1 MIMKKIYIIYI
12 LLIGLFAQCSD
23 FLDQDNRSNVPSD
36 DFYKTAAGFE
46 SLTNSAYSSLR
57 SIYNMQP
64 LIFSAGTDL
73 YGDGKSQGVVM
84 NYYKSLLPSESN
96 VLNFYTRCYQGIQL
110 ANSVVYYGDV
120 TEETGVRSQYVDE
133 ARFIRA
139 FYYFQLVQQFG
150 AIPLTKEMY
159 TGAVMNFERTSIKE
173 VYEFIISEF
182 TALAGNESNLKERDD
197 SGVGRANKRAAAFF
211 ASKAYLTRAY
221 LNGQGYEAFEENIA
235 LGTDF
240 QSAITYALQAIDGES
255 PSLSIDDAFSIDNE
269 ENEEIFWSVQFSAV
283 SMENPSSDG
292 SYQQAQF
299 GAYLGGSEYQL
310 NKSIDGNLSPSLN
323 LLQKY
328 SKGDGRL
335 EQTFMLEL
343 HGTYAP
349 TFQES
354 KNGYFN
360 YYTAPTTTPI
370 WVYYAP
376 HWATNEDI
384 AAWKADDPHG
394 IKANAII
401 SKTLATGGEAPNTG
415 DGSTATWEAR
425 RHMDFG
431 VPCIKKFD
439 DYTSTANRSSTC
451 STHDVVVA
459 RLGEAYLIAAEAYI
473 GAGKLNEASQMINKL
488 RSRPGTIKEGFLSSM
503 TVSSSDMDIDFILDE
518 RAREMAGEYV
528 RWTDLKRTHKL
539 IEYVTKYNED
549 GVSDSDMKGA
559 DGNYKFL
566 RPIPQDA
573 IDKNQTKVE
582 QNPGY

>member
-1 MIMKKIYIIYI
+1 MKKIYLIPI
-12 LLIGLFAQCSD
+12 LLIAMFIRCSD

-36 DFYKTAAGFE
+36 DFYKTSAGFE

-64 LIFSAGTDL
+64 LIFCAGTDI
-73 YGDGKSQGVVM
+73 YGDGKTQGVVM

-110 ANSVVYYGDV
+110 ANSVIYYGDM
-120 TEETGVRSQYVDE
+120 TEESAVRAQYVDE

-159 TGAVMNFERTSIKE
+159 TGAVMNFERTSLKE

-182 TALAGNESNLKERDD
+182 TSLAGNESRLKGRDD

-211 ASKAYLTRAY
+211 ASKAFLTRAY
-221 LNGQGYEAFEENIA
+221 LNGQGYESLEENIA
-235 LGTDF
+235 QATDF
-240 QSAITYALQAIDGES
+240 QSAITYALQAIDGKS
-255 PSLSIDDAFSIDNE
+255 PSLSIDDVFSVDNE
-269 ENEEIFWSVQFSAV
+269 ENEELFWSVQFSAA

-292 SYQQAQF
+292 SYQQSQF

-310 NKSIDGNLSPSLN
+310 NKSIDGNLSPALN
-323 LLQKY
+323 LFQKY

-349 TFQES
+349 TFQQS

-376 HWATNEDI
+376 HWATDADI

-394 IKANAII
+394 IKTNAII
-401 SKTLATGGEAPNTG
+401 SKTLASGGEAPNTG

-439 DYTSTANRSSTC
+439 DYTSVSNRSSTC

-473 GAGKLNEASQMINKL
+473 GAGKPNEASQMINKL
-488 RSRPGTIKEGFLSSM
+488 RSRPGTIKDGFLTEM
-503 TVSSSDMDIDFILDE
+503 AVSASDMDIDFILDE

-539 IEYVTKYNED
+539 VEYVTRYNED
-549 GVSDSDMKGA
+549 GVSESDMKGA

-573 IDKNQTKVE
+573 IDKNQTKVA

>member
-1 MIMKKIYIIYI
+1 MKKIYIIYI

-57 SIYNMQP
+57 SIYSMQP

-401 SKTLATGGEAPNTG
+401 SKTLASGGEAPNTG

>member
-1 MIMKKIYIIYI
+1 MKKIYLIYI

-370 WVYYAP
+370 WAYYAP

-384 AAWKADDPHG
+384 AAWKVDDPHG

-401 SKTLATGGEAPNTG
+401 SKTLASGGEAPNTG

>member
-1 MIMKKIYIIYI
+1 
-12 LLIGLFAQCSD
+12 
-23 FLDQDNRSNVPSD
+23 
-36 DFYKTAAGFE
+36 
-46 SLTNSAYSSLR
+46 
-57 SIYNMQP
+57 
-64 LIFSAGTDL
+64 
-73 YGDGKSQGVVM
+73 
-84 NYYKSLLPSESN
+84 
-96 VLNFYTRCYQGIQL
+96 
-110 ANSVVYYGDV
+110 
-120 TEETGVRSQYVDE
+120 
-133 ARFIRA
+133 
-139 FYYFQLVQQFG
+139 
-150 AIPLTKEMY
+150 
-159 TGAVMNFERTSIKE
+159 
-173 VYEFIISEF
+173 
-182 TALAGNESNLKERDD
+182 
-197 SGVGRANKRAAAFF
+197 
-211 ASKAYLTRAY
+211 
-221 LNGQGYEAFEENIA
+221 
-235 LGTDF
+235 
-240 QSAITYALQAIDGES
+240 
-255 PSLSIDDAFSIDNE
+255 
-269 ENEEIFWSVQFSAV
+269 
-283 SMENPSSDG
+283 MENPSSDG

-310 NKSIDGNLSPSLN
+310 NKSIDGNLSPALN
-323 LLQKY
+323 LFQKY

-360 YYTAPTTTPI
+360 YYTAPTTSPI

-376 HWATNEDI
+376 HWATDADI

-401 SKTLATGGEAPNTG
+401 SKTLASGGEAPNTG

-473 GAGKLNEASQMINKL
+473 GIENLVEASKMINTL
-488 RSRPGTIKEGFLSSM
+488 RSRPGTIKSGFVSSM

-539 IEYVTKYNED
+539 IEYVTMYNED
-549 GVSDSDMKGA
+549 GVTESDMRGA
-559 DGNYKFL
+559 DSNYKFL

>member
-1 MIMKKIYIIYI
+1 
-12 LLIGLFAQCSD
+12 
-23 FLDQDNRSNVPSD
+23 
-36 DFYKTAAGFE
+36 
-46 SLTNSAYSSLR
+46 
-57 SIYNMQP
+57 
-64 LIFSAGTDL
+64 
-73 YGDGKSQGVVM
+73 
-84 NYYKSLLPSESN
+84 
-96 VLNFYTRCYQGIQL
+96 
-110 ANSVVYYGDV
+110 
-120 TEETGVRSQYVDE
+120 
-133 ARFIRA
+133 
-139 FYYFQLVQQFG
+139 
-150 AIPLTKEMY
+150 
-159 TGAVMNFERTSIKE
+159 MNFERTSIKE

-401 SKTLATGGEAPNTG
+401 SKTLASGGEAPNTG